1 MLISTTL
8 IGQNASFD
16 DCSVSP
22 MYPTSEVP
30 PVFISEDLKT
40 YLSKELPE
48 DYFKQAS
55 RSFTVQILIDKSGT
69 PCCRSI
75 LNFKDIDTELL
86 KDVINRMPNW
96 TPAKNSDKE
105 INVSTTLFLNIKKG
119 KLKKVTLM
127 NGANKVDKQNK

>member
-30 PVFISEDLKT
+30 PVFIAEDLKT
-40 YLSKELPE
+40 YLSQELPK

-55 RSFTVQILIDKSGT
+55 KEFTVQVLIDKNGK
-69 PCCRSI
+69 PCCLTI

-86 KDVINRMPNW
+86 KEVINKMPNW
-96 TPAKNSDKE
+96 TPAKNRGKE
-105 INVSTTLFLNIKKG
+105 INVSTILFLHTKKG

-127 NGANKVDKQNK
+127 NGANQVDK